1 MEVCIVAPGT
11 PIGGCDPP
19 QPASIAAA
27 TLMLSAQRLKPEII
41 ISPASWSLNAPTRG
55 GTNG

>member
-1 MEVCIVAPGT
+1 MRLCGMAPVA

-27 TLMLSAQRLKPEII
+27 QMPSAALLKLQILTCLLLS
-41 ISPASWSLNAPTRG
+41 
-55 GTNG
+55 